1 MNITRYADASSR
13 IVWTTPSGS
22 GKAKAGACVPNAS
35 ICDSTAAISHSHRP
49 LRLCDHACCPRY
61 TARGLVADSIPTK
74 TNVMII
80 LAAIVVVVYG
90 MQAASALIIP
100 FLIATF
106 LALITV
112 RPMMWLQ
119 EHRVPTVIAALLI
132 VLTIM
137 AVIAIVGV
145 VVGRSLAAFTAAL
158 PGYQEQLQGRID
170 TLIAFFAQF
179 TDDDRSIE
187 GLGDLINPGWAMG
200 LAAGLLNALRDVLTN
215 TLLIIFTMIF
225 ILLEAS
231 NFQTKVEAAFGRSAT
246 SLERPRQFLDDLTS
260 YLGIKTI
267 VSMVTGLLI
276 WLLTWWIGLD
286 FPLLWGM
293 LAFLLNYV
301 PTIGSIIAAVP
312 AVLLAIVQLG
322 LGEATAV
329 AVSFLAVNITIGN
342 FIEPRVMGYGVG
354 ISPLIIF
361 VGLIFWGWVFGPV
374 GMLLSVPLSMTLK
387 LALESDERTRWIA
400 IFIGSQRDAQHAV
413 SSRRE

>member
-1 MNITRYADASSR
+1 M
-13 IVWTTPSGS
+13 
-22 GKAKAGACVPNAS
+22 
-35 ICDSTAAISHSHRP
+35 
-49 LRLCDHACCPRY
+49 
-61 TARGLVADSIPTK
+61 ADSIPAK
-74 TNVMII
+74 TNVVII
-80 LAAIVVVVYG
+80 LAAIVVVIYG
-90 MQAASALIIP
+90 MQSASAIIIP
-100 FLIATF
+100 FLVATF

-112 RPMMWLQ
+112 RPMLWLQ
-119 EHRVPTVIAALLI
+119 QHRVPTVLAALMI
-132 VLTIM
+132 VLAILGVIM
-137 AVIAIVGV
+137 VVGV

-158 PGYQEQLQGRID
+158 PGYQEQLQDRID
-170 TLIAFFAQF
+170 VLIAFIAQY

-187 GLGDLINPGWAMG
+187 SLGDLINPGWAMG
-200 LAAGLLNALRDVLTN
+200 LAAGLLNAVRDVLTN
-215 TLLIIFTMIF
+215 TLLITFTMIF

-231 NFQTKVEAAFGRSAT
+231 NFGTKVEAAFGRSAS
-246 SLERPRQFLDDLTS
+246 SLEGPRQFLDDLTS
-260 YLGIKTI
+260 YLGIKTL

-286 FPLLWGM
+286 FPQLWGM

-329 AVSFLAVNITIGN
+329 AVSFLAVNITFGN
-342 FIEPRVMGYGVG
+342 FIEPRLMGYGVG

-361 VGLIFWGWVFGPV
+361 VGLVFWGWVFGPV
-374 GMLLSVPLSMTLK
+374 GMLLSLPLSMSLK

-413 SSRRE
+413 SSLRE